1 MQVILSHVHD
11 ENYNVRTFWFKPP
24 SPFAYTAGQFIELY
38 LPHNNPDERGEKH
51 WFTLSSSPSEKL
63 LSISTKYAG
72 EKSSSFKKTLWSLRP
87 GAKVSMSDPM
97 GDFVLPKDKNIPL
110 VFVAG
115 GIGVTPFRSMVRWLL
130 DGGDKRQIQF
140 IWAIGKLKDT
150 IFTDLFEGYGIKPKL
165 VISDKGERLTAQK
178 ILAFVG
184 TRENKRIYV
193 SGPEP
198 MVEVLTKDLEK
209 LGASKNDLIGDFF
222 PGYPPI

>member
-1 MQVILSHVHD
+1 MQTTLSHTRD

-24 SPFAYTAGQFIELY
+24 SPFAYTAGQFIELH
-38 LPHNNPDERGEKH
+38 LPHKNPDGRGEKH

-72 EKSSSFKKTLWSLRP
+72 EKSSSFKKTLWSLSP

-115 GIGVTPFRSMVRWLL
+115 GIGVTPFRSMVKWLL
-130 DGGDKRQIQF
+130 DSGDERQIQF
-140 IWAIGKLKDT
+140 IWAINEPRDEV
-150 IFTDLFEGYGIKPKL
+150 FADLFISYGIKPKL
-165 VISDKGERLTAQK
+165 FIKSAGQGLTGQK
-178 ILAFVG
+178 ILDLADDYQN
-184 TRENKRIYV
+184 TRIYI

-198 MVEVLTKDLEK
+198 MVEAFMDDLEK
-209 LGASKNDLIGDFF
+209 LGIPKNDLIGDFF